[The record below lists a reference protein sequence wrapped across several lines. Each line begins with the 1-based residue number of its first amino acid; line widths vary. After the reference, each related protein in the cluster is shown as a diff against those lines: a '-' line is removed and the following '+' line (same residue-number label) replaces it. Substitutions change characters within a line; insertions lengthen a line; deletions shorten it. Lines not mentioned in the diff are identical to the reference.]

1 MKNIKEFYENKILK
15 LSNNVEDNMIKQD
28 VDKQFQSFDLELENK
43 MTNNDLSVKNKNL
56 ANNDT
61 RMTIISDN
69 SFKDIIKYYLEVSL

>member
-28 VDKQFQSFDLELENK
+28 IDKQFQSFDLELENK
-43 MTNNDLSVKNKNL
+43 MANNDLSVKNKNL

>member
-43 MTNNDLSVKNKNL
+43 MANNDLSVKNKNL